1 MNFARKPMINGPG
14 SNGGNNLSPSLL
26 VSPRNKNSYQG
37 LQVNGGYQSN
47 HVGFQQEIGR
57 QQYVSNP
64 SKNQNT
70 SNGLLK
76 RLNQGGNEV
85 QFIMS
90 KGVEYCE
97 NHGNK
102 VA

>member
-14 SNGGNNLSPSLL
+14 SNGGNNISPSLL

-37 LQVNGGYQSN
+37 LQINGGYQNN
-47 HVGFQQEIGR
+47 HGGFHQEIGR
-57 QQYVSNP
+57 HQFVG
-64 SKNQNT
+64 KNQNT
-70 SNGLLK
+70 SVGLLK
-76 RLNQGGNEV
+76 RLNHGGNEV
-85 QFIMS
+85 QFVMS